1 MAKSTSS
8 VVKTTLVSIST
19 KSNYKADNISLYFLN
34 YHSYL
39 KTYPFSFPKF
49 AFISNICYNRNEVK
63 QMTLLAIIYVLI
75 FIIFAL
81 AAYAVMQI
89 KLAGIEVKDFWS
101 FIEANQILDKL
112 YEFSKKYETLT
123 PQQKVVYLMEAEKVF
138 TAFDKIPNIIWEDE
152 FKKYDEVLKKYKEI
166 RIERWSS
173 N

>member
-1 MAKSTSS
+1 M
-8 VVKTTLVSIST
+8 
-19 KSNYKADNISLYFLN
+19 
-34 YHSYL
+34 
-39 KTYPFSFPKF
+39 P
-49 AFISNICYNRNEVK
+49 
-63 QMTLLAIIYVLI
+63 LLAIIYVLI

-81 AAYAVMQI
+81 IAYAVMQI

-101 FIEANQILDKL
+101 FVEANQILDKL
-112 YEFSKKYETLT
+112 YIFAKKYETLT

-166 RIERWSS
+166 KIERWSS